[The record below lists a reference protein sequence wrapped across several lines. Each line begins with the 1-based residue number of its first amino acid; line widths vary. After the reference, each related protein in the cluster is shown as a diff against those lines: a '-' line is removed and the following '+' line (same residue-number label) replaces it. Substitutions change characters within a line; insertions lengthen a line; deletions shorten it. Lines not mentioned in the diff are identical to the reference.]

1 MRCLET
7 AFPFASLLIP
17 SLLTGV
23 RSCSVV
29 STLPPHQT
37 DRQTDRQLFFE
48 LYVKTH
54 TQTLT
59 HDSHRPRG
67 KVVDKTGTTAYSA
80 RSSEPIPPMD
90 TPDTGGHTTHR
101 DYASDNFSRWSVSG
115 APPKRCPSRFED
127 LGLATL
133 PQRGVPAHW
142 ARQGVASSC
151 AFSHG
156 LWDEAALL

>member
-1 MRCLET
+1 MHFGVVGSDRLRTVTPAASRERVNICWRMRVLSWIL
-7 AFPFASLLIP
+7 AS
-17 SLLTGV
+17 
-23 RSCSVV
+23 
-29 STLPPHQT
+29 
-37 DRQTDRQLFFE
+37 DRQLFFE

-67 KVVDKTGTTAYSA
+67 EVVDKTGTTAYSA

-101 DYASDNFSRWSVSG
+101 DYASDNVSRWSVSG

-127 LGLATL
+127 LGLATF

-156 LWDEAALL
+156 LWDEAAPL